1 MDFKVKISNLP
12 ATLPSGRQ
20 LEGIGASGIT
30 WVTGTSLSFKASG
43 YNSNDQLYQVI
54 AALGLGDNNGC
65 KVDISAMSVVNR
77 DETATVKTGT
87 VKTGTIEAD
96 KVMTLAQQ
104 TGAHHPQLNPEG
116 NAKPKSPS
124 SDDLVAV
131 YYFTNAVLME
141 LGCNGVEVS
150 DIQGNFADG
159 EAEFIAELADYAIMT
174 SNVVTKLYSE
184 TGVALPGKFEYEVLT
199 MGSPL
204 IEEFVGYILDPKP
217 SLPDMDEWGKMCMT
231 FISAWIR
238 KGEPLP
244 IETILSGVKSG
255 AYDLG
260 WANLELRQHKIM
272 VTSFCEVE
280 GEFRIK
286 SVM

>member
-1 MDFKVKISNLP
+1 MKYQVLISNLP
-12 ATLPSGRQ
+12 EVMPTTERMDSIQGFRNI
-20 LEGIGASGIT
+20 EM
-30 WVTGTSLSFKASG
+30 VTTGVLSFEAYDFESH
-43 YNSNDQLYQVI
+43 DQLYQVI
-54 AALGLGDNNGC
+54 SALGLGNKAGC
-65 KVDISAMSVVNR
+65 KVDITTTGYD
-77 DETATVKTGT
+77 DEPVIIDEGKITGDQ
-87 VKTGTIEAD
+87 I
-96 KVMTLAQQ
+96 MTLAQQ

-150 DIQGNFADG
+150 DIQGNLAEG

-204 IEEFVGYILDPKP
+204 IEAFVGYILDPKP

-272 VTSFCEVE
+272 ITSFCEVE